1 MDHEILAFLDES
13 KKPVRDPR
21 TGKVS
26 GSGDYYVVAGAVIMR
41 GDTDETRH
49 ALRELAVDL
58 EVDVHYNELSR
69 ARRIVAIER
78 VAALDTWDG
87 YLFETAQSLVA
98 RHNPERRL
106 RAKTMAAAF
115 TTLGGA
121 GGVMDLVLET
131 RGKPSLGFTQL
142 DEHDHRVLQRL
153 RSRNEVPRTLSIR
166 HETKQEPLLWLAD
179 VLAGARTDHLCGVH
193 LDMYPRLAHRV
204 REIHAV
210 LPR

>member
-26 GSGDYYVVAGAVIMR
+26 DRGDYYVVAGVVIMR
-41 GDTDETRH
+41 GDADETRD
-49 ALRELAVDL
+49 ALRELAADL

-69 ARRIVAIER
+69 ARRIVVIER

-87 YLFETAQSLVA
+87 YLFETAQPLRA
-98 RHNPERRL
+98 RHNSERRL
-106 RAKTMAAAF
+106 RDKTMTAAF
-115 TTLGGA
+115 TTLGRD

-142 DEHDHRVLQRL
+142 DENDHRVLQRL
-153 RSRNEVPRTLSIR
+153 RSRNEVAQGLSIR
-166 HETKQEPLLWLAD
+166 HESKREPLLWLAD

-204 REIHAV
+204 REVCAV
-210 LPR
+210 LGS